1 MSTEGLFSS
10 LRKIGTISSSSASY
24 AKLNLSKTGLH
35 AGTVYD
41 GARYGLG
48 EIGEFVLIECEQH
61 AVFGRITEVRLPD
74 SERLTVESEKTRF
87 DEIHPIGFV
96 QLLATVSLVD
106 LTVIAGIQSYP
117 RLGDSVF
124 SSPHEF
130 NAQIPMLMNAEKGK
144 QPEVTL
150 SLGYVKNSPET
161 EVRITPEKLFGRH
174 CAILGATGGG
184 KSYTVS
190 KILEESAKHDCK
202 QILLDATGEY
212 CDLEDGVE
220 HFHIGEPVVKNAKST
235 GCGVPESS
243 FEEQDFVSLF
253 EPSGKVQGP
262 KLREAIKSLKL
273 VSLKPSLGTGGVLI
287 KTSQSKADY
296 EESLGEL
303 ADDVSDPRTPFDTK
317 KLVRQLEEECVYPSG
332 GSFRDPD
339 YSMWGGRDEAGYSF
353 CLTLMTRIAGVTSSQ
368 AFAPVFDPPAKTVH
382 EVIGDFLKPTNPSK
396 ILRICLSGI
405 QPEYNAREVLT
416 NAVGRHLLSLCR
428 EGSFRKNPVVVFL
441 DEAHGFIG
449 KSLGHEDY
457 KTSLDAFEVL
467 AKEGRKYGLNLCLA
481 TQRPRD
487 IPEGVISQMGT
498 LLVHRL
504 TNERDRD
511 MVERACGEIDRS
523 ASAFL
528 PNLQPGEVVLLGVD
542 FPIPMTVQ
550 IRMPKV
556 KPRSEGADYQTSWNP
571 LGSML

>member
-1 MSTEGLFSS
+1 MSVEGLFSS
-10 LRKIGTISSSSASY
+10 LRKIGTISSSSASF
-24 AKLNLSKTGLH
+24 AKLNLNKTGLPS
-35 AGTVYD
+35 GTVYD

-48 EIGEFVLIECEQH
+48 EIGEFVLIESEQH
-61 AVFGRITEVRLPD
+61 AIFGRITEVRLPE
-74 SERLTVESEKTRF
+74 SERLTVDSDKTRF

-96 QLLATVSLVD
+96 QLLATVSLID
-106 LTVIAGIQSYP
+106 STVIAGIKSYP

-144 QPEVTL
+144 QPEITL
-150 SLGYVKNSPET
+150 SLGFVKNSPET
-161 EVRITPEKLFGRH
+161 EVKITPEKLFGRH

-184 KSYTVS
+184 KSYTVC
-190 KILEESAKHDCK
+190 KILEESAKYECK

-212 CDLEDGVE
+212 RDLSDGVE
-220 HFHIGEPVVKNAKST
+220 HYHIGVPTDKNAASIP
-235 GCGVPESS
+235 CGIPESS

-273 VSLKPSLGTGGVLI
+273 VGLNASLGKDGVLV
-287 KTSQSKADY
+287 KADQSKANY
-296 EESLGEL
+296 QAEL
-303 ADDVSDPRTPFDTK
+303 KIHSKTVGNPRTPFDTRM
-317 KLVRQLEEECVYPSG
+317 LARQLEEECVWPHG
-332 GSFRDPD
+332 WKDKKPD
-339 YSMWGGRDEAGYSF
+339 HSHWGGTDEGSVGY
-353 CLTLMTRIAGVTSSQ
+353 CLTLLTRISGVMASKG
-368 AFAPVFDPPAKTVH
+368 FAPVFDPPEKSIH
-382 EVIGDFLKPTNPSK
+382 EVIANFLAPRNNSK

-405 QPEYNAREVLT
+405 QAEYGAREVLT
-416 NAVGRHLLSLCR
+416 NAIGRHLLSLCR
-428 EGSFRKNPVVVFL
+428 QGTFRNNPVVVFL

-457 KTSLDAFEVL
+457 KTSLDSFEVL

-504 TNERDRD
+504 SNERDRD

-523 ASAFL
+523 ASSFL

-556 KPRSEGADYQTSWNP
+556 KPKSEGANFQTHWD
-571 LGSML
+571 LF